1 MLHCH
6 GPDEARPTSQ
16 VARGWEL
23 TGEEPAHW
31 PLALCTN
38 GYERNPARATLTDR
52 SLQTGGNITQPL
64 TEC

>member
-1 MLHCH
+1 M
-6 GPDEARPTSQ
+6 
-16 VARGWEL
+16 ARGWEL

-31 PLALCTN
+31 PLALCTS

-52 SLQTGGNITQPL
+52 SLQTGGDSAL

>member
-6 GPDEARPTSQ
+6 GPDEARSTSEDD
-16 VARGWEL
+16 AWMEL
-23 TGEEPAHW
+23 TGEEPAHRL
-31 PLALCTN
+31 LALCTS

-52 SLQTGGNITQPL
+52 SLQTGGDSAL